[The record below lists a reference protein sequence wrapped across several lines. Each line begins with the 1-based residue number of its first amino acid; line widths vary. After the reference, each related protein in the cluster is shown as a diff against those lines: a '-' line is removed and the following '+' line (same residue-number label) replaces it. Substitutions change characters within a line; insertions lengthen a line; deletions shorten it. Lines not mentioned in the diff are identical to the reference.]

1 MADDDDSI
9 EVVRTYLARVI
20 EAGDAGAIDELVA
33 ADFVNHD
40 PPAGLPSD
48 REGLRA
54 IVDLLHS
61 AIGSFRVAVDEIQ
74 QREDGWVIA
83 RSHLTGRLS
92 RSLFGRPA
100 GADLRLPLT
109 DLFRVVLGRVAERR
123 EGR

>member
-1 MADDDDSI
+1 MADDSDPI

-33 ADFVNHD
+33 ADFINHD
-40 PPAGLPSD
+40 PPADLPSN

-54 IVDLLHS
+54 IVDFLHS
-61 AIGSFRVAVDEIQ
+61 AIESLRVAVDEIRQ
-74 QREDGWVIA
+74 GEDGWVVA
-83 RSHLTGRLS
+83 RSHLTGRLR

-100 GADLRLPLT
+100 GADLRLALT
-109 DLFRVVLGRVAERR
+109 DLFRVIRGRVAERR